1 MCSLS
6 GRFVIALGCGA
17 LLSVSGCCSLEKGEM
32 QKYGRRVSC
41 MVGQVCGG
49 GAPPLTIQNRAVAHA
64 VIPVLIRGSFRAS
77 VAE

>member
-17 LLSVSGCCSLEKGEM
+17 FTFCVRLLFTGKGEM

-41 MVGQVCGG
+41 TVGQVCGG

>member
-1 MCSLS
+1 ME
-6 GRFVIALGCGA
+6 ALFLNSSTYVLFIWAVRHSIGMRCITFCVR
-17 LLSVSGCCSLEKGEM
+17 LLFTGKGGNAE
-32 QKYGRRVSC
+32 
-41 MVGQVCGG
+41 